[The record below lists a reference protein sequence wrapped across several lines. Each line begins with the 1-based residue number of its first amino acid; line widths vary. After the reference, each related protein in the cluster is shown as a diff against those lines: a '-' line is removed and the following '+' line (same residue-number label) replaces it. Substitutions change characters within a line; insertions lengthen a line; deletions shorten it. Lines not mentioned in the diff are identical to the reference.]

1 MAKNELLQS
10 NILLLLQQINT
21 NIVAQS
27 NTNPLFYSSGSQKS
41 KIDLTGLKLK
51 FAGAGCAALE
61 TLGENLFSQV
71 LEAAYIPCLV
81 APSSILR
88 ASSAASS
95 KSPFPSPLPSSL
107 FLFPES
113 HLLLFLIWASG
124 LPLIRTLAITLR
136 HPEDQDSVSISKSV
150 PFLTSAKCLLPC
162 EVAYSQG
169 PGARIQT
176 SWWRCLV
183 WSVAGSLYHLSNEWL
198 LTSADSRAL

>member
-1 MAKNELLQS
+1 MAKNELLRS
-10 NILLLLQQINT
+10 NVLLLLQQINT

-169 PGARIQT
+169 PGARI
-176 SWWRCLV
+176 
-183 WSVAGSLYHLSNEWL
+183 
-198 LTSADSRAL
+198 